1 MVIFHCYVSLPEGIP
16 IDLKTIFGP
25 TIDRLLA
32 SLQTVKVFSFCRN
45 LKKLGESC
53 LADVVCFPQHEYI
66 EYFDVVSSLIFPF
79 RLVFA
84 WNHGGH
90 VAQMLCRLAVR
101 FHKQKFSCI
110 KVTGRFSC
118 TKVEKPIDSFINP
131 NIMGAL
137 PQPKRPHLV

>member
-53 LADVVCFPQHEYI
+53 LADVVCFP
-66 EYFDVVSSLIFPF
+66 
-79 RLVFA
+79 
-84 WNHGGH
+84 N
-90 VAQMLCRLAVR
+90 M
-101 FHKQKFSCI
+101 
-110 KVTGRFSC
+110 
-118 TKVEKPIDSFINP
+118 
-131 NIMGAL
+131 NI
-137 PQPKRPHLV
+137 